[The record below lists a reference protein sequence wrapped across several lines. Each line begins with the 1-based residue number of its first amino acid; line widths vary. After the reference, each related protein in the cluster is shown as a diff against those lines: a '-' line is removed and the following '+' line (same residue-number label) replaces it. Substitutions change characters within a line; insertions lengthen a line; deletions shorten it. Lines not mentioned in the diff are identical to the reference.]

1 MLIGYIYKIVNDIN
15 DKVYIGQTSETI
27 EKRWARHKRSRN
39 YKKYKHIHFYMA
51 LNKYG
56 IDHFFV
62 SEVMKISANTKE
74 ELKKELNK
82 WEKYYISEFN
92 SFRNGYNSTEGGDG
106 VMTGFR
112 HTEESKKK
120 MSKSHKGAILTEET
134 RRKMSLAHKGL
145 TFSEET
151 RKILS
156 EKAKMR
162 IRSQESIR
170 KSADKHIG
178 LKMSNKTKQKLKEC
192 NKRTILQYDLQNNF
206 ITEWD
211 TIKEAAN
218 SLGLKS
224 ASPIRQCLTGK
235 SKQSHGYIWKYKNGM
250 QVKKKKYKQSVL
262 QYDLNK
268 NFIKEYPSLKSA
280 SETCRTTNSAI
291 SRCCRGKYKSAG
303 GYIWKYKE

>member
-1 MLIGYIYKIVNDIN
+1 
-15 DKVYIGQTSETI
+15 
-27 EKRWARHKRSRN
+27 
-39 YKKYKHIHFYMA
+39 MA

-106 VMTGFR
+106 VITGFR

-206 ITEWD
+206 ITE
-211 TIKEAAN
+211 
-218 SLGLKS
+218 
-224 ASPIRQCLTGK
+224 
-235 SKQSHGYIWKYKNGM
+235 
-250 QVKKKKYKQSVL
+250 
-262 QYDLNK
+262 
-268 NFIKEYPSLKSA
+268 
-280 SETCRTTNSAI
+280 
-291 SRCCRGKYKSAG
+291 
-303 GYIWKYKE
+303 